1 MAKDKKMARGMPYA
15 ARDGNEKFRGK
26 MSGRMAEVMGH
37 ASPVYSI
44 DTNAEAYDMGRVN
57 PMKQGTRGYPE
68 QAWGYQY

>member
-1 MAKDKKMARGMPYA
+1 MAKKTMPKGMPYA

-44 DTNAEAYDMGRVN
+44 DTNSQDSDMGRVK
-57 PMKQGTRGYPE
+57 PMKQGDRGYPE
-68 QAWGYQY
+68 QAYEYQY